1 MRNNTLSKM
10 ETDKKFRR
18 SALFAFFLT
27 CGISIFTI
35 PLLLPDPIKLTYRIA
50 VCIIF
55 FTSALLIRR
64 KTYLAKF
71 LPLVFAFF
79 ISSIVTIFEYFLYSN
94 QSLLYWISPSRMDL
108 TILFKVLS
116 SLIVIIPIVFLTKV
130 TKKDL
135 GSIYLRKG
143 KLKLGLTIGIILFL
157 FFLATSIWTSTLL
170 YEGKNLTFNKLIAWL
185 PWILVFVFS
194 NGVKEEIQFR
204 GFFLKKYETF
214 LGVDPSNLLQ
224 SMIFALAHIDETYSP
239 VMIFFLFIVFL
250 LGLAFGGVIQK
261 TDSLIG
267 SILFHAG
274 TDIPVILGIFSNF

>member
-1 MRNNTLSKM
+1 M

>member
-1 MRNNTLSKM
+1 M

-35 PLLLPDPIKLTYRIA
+35 PLLLPDPIKLIYRIA

-55 FTSALLIRR
+55 FTSALLIAR

-116 SLIVIIPIVFLTKV
+116 SLIVIIPIVILTKV

-157 FFLATSIWTSTLL
+157 FFLGTSVWTSTLL

-224 SMIFALAHIDETYSP
+224 SMIFALAHIGETYSP
-239 VMIFFLFIVFL
+239 VMILFLFIVFL

>member
-1 MRNNTLSKM
+1 
-10 ETDKKFRR
+10 
-18 SALFAFFLT
+18 
-27 CGISIFTI
+27 
-35 PLLLPDPIKLTYRIA
+35 
-50 VCIIF
+50 
-55 FTSALLIRR
+55 
-64 KTYLAKF
+64 
-71 LPLVFAFF
+71 
-79 ISSIVTIFEYFLYSN
+79 
-94 QSLLYWISPSRMDL
+94 MDL

-135 GSIYLRKG
+135 ASIYLRKG

-157 FFLATSIWTSTLL
+157 FFLATSVWTSTLL

-194 NGVKEEIQFR
+194 NGIKEEIQFR
-204 GFFLKKYETF
+204 GLFLKKYETL

-224 SMIFALAHIDETYSP
+224 SMIFALAHIGETYSP
-239 VMIFFLFIVFL
+239 IILLFLFIVFL
-250 LGLAFGGVIQK
+250 LGLAFGAVMQK
-261 TDSLIG
+261 TNSLIG

>member
-1 MRNNTLSKM
+1 LSKM

-18 SALFAFFLT
+18 STLFAFFLT

-157 FFLATSIWTSTLL
+157 FFLATSVWTSTLL

>member
-1 MRNNTLSKM
+1 M
-10 ETDKKFRR
+10 ETDKKLRKTT
-18 SALFAFFLT
+18 LFALFLT

-35 PLLLPDPIKLTYRIA
+35 PLLLPDSIAVIYRIA
-50 VCIIF
+50 LCAIL

-64 KTYLAKF
+64 KAHLAKF
-71 LPLVFAFF
+71 LPLLYAFF
-79 ISSIVTIFEYFLYSN
+79 ISSIVSVFENSLYLN
-94 QSLLYWISPSRMDL
+94 QSLLYWISPSLMDL

-116 SLIVIIPIVFLTKV
+116 SLLVIIPIVLLTKV
-130 TKKDL
+130 MKKDL
-135 GSIYLRKG
+135 ASIYLKKG

-157 FFLATSIWTSTLL
+157 LFLTTSGWTSTLL
-170 YEGKNLTFNKLIAWL
+170 YEAKNLTFNKVIAWL

-194 NGVKEEIQFR
+194 NGIKEEIQFR

-214 LGVDPSNLLQ
+214 LGIDASNLLQ
-224 SMIFALAHIDETYSP
+224 SMIFTLAHIGETYSP
-239 VMIFFLFIVFL
+239 IMILFLFIVFL
-250 LGLAFGGVIQK
+250 LGLAFGAVIQK